1 MFSKILIG
9 LSLVAAASAH
19 CSGKGCPSKAHA
31 AAGAQITTAP
41 APPIRRGGS
50 GGSHGG
56 SGGGY
61 QVGYGGSNC
70 NNGNCGYDQSYYS
83 SFYGGGYSS
92 MDCGYGYGR
101 DNSNNYC
108 TQSSWVR
115 WRPAHQR
122 YHR

>member
-9 LSLVAAASAH
+9 LSLAAAASAT
-19 CSGKGCPSKAHA
+19 CSGSACPSKAHA
-31 AAGAQITTAP
+31 ASGAQITQ
-41 APPIRRGGS
+41 PPRPRGFGGPSGGSRGGS
-50 GGSHGG
+50 GGGYQGG

-101 DNSNNYC
+101 DSSNNYC
-108 TQSSWVR
+108 TMSSWVR
-115 WRPAHQR
+115 
-122 YHR
+122 